1 MRYTVCIMRW
11 GCVTVERTLFVV
23 KPEDIT
29 PSLPDPVTLTVKAI
43 SDTDTPI
50 TYTWYHYDEQSACE
64 ENWCQVFNVSD
75 KTYIANDNGSS
86 LTILNTERS
95 DLGRYRC
102 VASNGVSMDIF
113 EVQLLIPPHL
123 GKYCHVTQVLEKKLL
138 YNHRK
143 QRVNWKWS
151 LWELTHDH
159 ELVIDSS
166 RSVVNLIKKVLT
178 LQDRDNQQLFSFS
191 WIFSMFSFSVLFF

>member
-1 MRYTVCIMRW
+1 MTW
-11 GCVTVERTLFVV
+11 SCVTIERTLFVV

-29 PSLPDPVTLTVKAI
+29 PSLPDPVTLTVIAI

-64 ENWCQVFNVSD
+64 EKWCQVFNVYD

-102 VASNGVSMDIF
+102 VASNGISRDIF
-113 EVQLLIPPHL
+113 EVKLLTPPQL
-123 GKYCHVTQVLEKKLL
+123 GKYCHPTQVLEKKLL
-138 YNHRK
+138 YNHHK
-143 QRVNWKWS
+143 QRVN
-151 LWELTHDH
+151 
-159 ELVIDSS
+159 
-166 RSVVNLIKKVLT
+166 
-178 LQDRDNQQLFSFS
+178 
-191 WIFSMFSFSVLFF
+191 